1 MSALKNINKRNKN
14 YVLSVVLVLLFAFG
28 GAIDNDYI
36 LNILITTAFFASMS
50 CAWNIMCG
58 STGYFSF
65 GHVAFMGIGQYA
77 TTLLYVRCGIS
88 PWIGMLVGVLISLA
102 LALLIGLLSLRL
114 KEFYFTISTQALAI
128 IISILVVKFEPITG
142 GSTGCF
148 IPYNPGFANMIFS
161 DIKYSYF
168 MMLLVLLAVLL
179 VSSYIRESRLGYNL
193 ISIQGNELASASLGV
208 DVVRS
213 KLVALC
219 VSAVFTSIAG
229 TIYSQYTLFVD
240 PATAFSLLTSEKI
253 AIMSI
258 IGGLGTVFG
267 PLIGGIIMT
276 PVEIFLRGWIGNI
289 VQGSYL
295 VIYGIV
301 LILAVLYMPDGFIGL
316 FRKYVTGR
324 RKRKETG
331 THKKPDRIVKES
343 SHGD

>member
-1 MSALKNINKRNKN
+1 MSKWNSLNKRNKN
-14 YVLSVVLVLLFAFG
+14 YVLSIIFVLVFSLG
-28 GAIDNDYI
+28 GFVNNDYI
-36 LNILITTAFFASMS
+36 LNILITTAFYSTMA

-88 PWIGMLVGVLISLA
+88 PWIGMLVGVLVSLA
-102 LALLIGLLSLRL
+102 LAIFIGLLSLRL

-128 IISILVVKFEPITG
+128 MISIFVVKMEPITG

-148 IPYNPGFANMIFS
+148 IPYDPGFANMIFA

-168 MMLLVLLAVLL
+168 FMLIVLLAVLL
-179 VSSYIRESRLGYNL
+179 VSSYIRESKLGYDL
-193 ISIQGNELASASLGV
+193 ISIQGNELASVSLGV
-208 DVVRS
+208 NIVRS
-213 KLVALC
+213 KLIALC
-219 VSAVFTSIAG
+219 ISAVFTSIAG

-240 PATAFSLLTSEKI
+240 PATAFNLLTSEKI

-258 IGGLGTVFG
+258 VGGLGTVFG
-267 PLIGGIIMT
+267 PLLGGLILT
-276 PVEIFLRGWIGNI
+276 PAEIFLRGWIGNI

-301 LILAVLYMPDGFIGL
+301 LILAVLYMPDGFIGM
-316 FRKYVTGR
+316 FKKYAMM
-324 RKRKETG
+324 KRKKVAPVSAKATG
-331 THKKPDRIVKES
+331 K
-343 SHGD
+343 